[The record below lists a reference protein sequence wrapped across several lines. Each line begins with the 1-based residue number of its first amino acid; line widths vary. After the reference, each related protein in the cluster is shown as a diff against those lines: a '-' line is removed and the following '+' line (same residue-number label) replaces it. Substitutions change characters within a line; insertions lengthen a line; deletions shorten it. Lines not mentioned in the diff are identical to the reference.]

1 MATVTVSATTT
12 TKVSP
17 NIRFDPSYA
26 KTIPGILKIAQ
37 AVVSLI
43 GFICIQMASGDYYSR
58 SASGWFIF
66 VAMTAFWVVL
76 VLLVLYLF
84 HIIEKLH
91 WIPWLLGELGFTA
104 LWTVFYFIAACVV
117 VAKAGEDAG
126 WGAGAFFGFVG
137 MALFGYDA
145 FTKYKLWRSGA
156 IAQGERTTTTSTSP
170 TPTGPSYPTY

>member
-1 MATVTVSATTT
+1 MATVTINATTT

-43 GFICIQMASGDYYSR
+43 GFICVQMVNNQYMAG
-58 SASGWFIF
+58 SASGWYIF
-66 VAMTAFWVVL
+66 VAMTAFWVTL
-76 VLLVLYLF
+76 VVVILYLF

-91 WIPWLLGELGFTA
+91 WIPWLLGELGFSA
-104 LWTVFYFIAACVV
+104 LWAVFFFIASCVV
-117 VAKAGEDAG
+117 VARSGEDAA
-126 WGAGAFFGFVG
+126 WGAAAFFGFVAMG
-137 MALFGYDA
+137 LYGYEA
-145 FTKYKLWRSGA
+145 FTKYKLWRAGG
-156 IAQGERTTTTSTSP
+156 IAQGERTTTTNTAT